1 MFFFLTQFLQNVL
14 GWSPIAT
21 GLGFLPMT
29 AGIVVAASTS
39 SRLVGRIG
47 IRPRLLVGPAAIV
60 IGLAGLTRL
69 RVTSSYLDLIGPLVI
84 IALGLGLSFVPLA
97 LTAVSG
103 VRASETGLA
112 SALLS
117 TTQQVG
123 GALGL
128 AVLATIA
135 ISSAKSR
142 LADLSAA
149 AHGHVGTRAVAAAT
163 THGYTSAFEV
173 ATCIALIGL
182 VLSIAVIRPP
192 NVAAT
197 TGSKP
202 SVDA

>member
-1 MFFFLTQFLQNVL
+1 VQPN
-14 GWSPIAT
+14 
-21 GLGFLPMT
+21 
-29 AGIVVAASTS
+29 
-39 SRLVGRIG
+39 
-47 IRPRLLVGPAAIV
+47 
-60 IGLAGLTRL
+60 
-69 RVTSSYLDLIGPLVI
+69 
-84 IALGLGLSFVPLA
+84 
-97 LTAVSG
+97 
-103 VRASETGLA
+103 ETGLA

-117 TTQQVG
+117 TSQQVG

-192 NVAAT
+192 NLAAT
-197 TGSKP
+197 TASTP
-202 SVDA
+202 RVDA